1 MQETSSYCLVGVTD
15 SIAVGLLHIHAE
27 LVLLVTAH
35 VCVTHEVQ
43 RVVMNAHR
51 GCNKV
56 QLHLQRGAVNDKMR
70 PLLV

>member
-1 MQETSSYCLVGVTD
+1 MHETSSYCLVRVTV

-35 VCVTHEVQ
+35 VRVTHEVQ

-56 QLHLQRGAVNDKMR
+56 QLHLQKRDISDKMR